1 MPIATIFMIAVIAL
15 VIIGGIV
22 LGKSLLGGG
31 DLTNA
36 QQEVAQIV
44 SGVQSLYATQVGFP
58 NLTTA
63 VVVQSN
69 IAPTDLENTSNNTIS
84 DPYGG
89 AVHVDTYSGA
99 TNAFDVEL
107 EGLGNSACTKLATSV
122 NAYEVL
128 VNGTDETTTV
138 NQPVSPSSAASAC
151 NAGSGQNTV
160 EFVETQSAS

>member
-58 NLTTA
+58 NLSNT
-63 VVVQSN
+63 VVVGAN
-69 IAPTDLENTSNNTIS
+69 IAPADLSSGTDTIT

-89 AVHVDTYSGA
+89 AVTVQTDTTGA
-99 TNAFDVEL
+99 TNAFDVSL
-107 EGLGNSACTKLATSV
+107 AGLGNSACTKLATSV
-122 NAYEVL
+122 NAYSVY
-128 VNGTDETTTV
+128 VNGTDISPNV
-138 NQPVSPSSAASAC
+138 NTNPTPEEAVGAC
-151 NAGSGQNTV
+151 TDGSGKNKV
-160 EFVETQSAS
+160 EFVETQSAG